1 MFMLI
6 EDVEVEEVVEMI
18 FNVISQIREL
28 STKTKKMSMLKN
40 KHFKNLNNSKV
51 KEVETNEEL
60 VVVVVKKE
68 EIKDRRVIKSKD
80 SLMINLENLK
90 MKERITR
97 QTRQFL
103 KKNNSILKL
112 NNEQPTNKK
121 RNLIRKKSFLKSG
134 KMREIN
140 WIVRLMW
147 LLTK

>member
-68 EIKDRRVIKSKD
+68 EIIDRRVIKSKD

-140 WIVRLMW
+140 WIVRLM
-147 LLTK
+147 